1 MGCGCRSAKRRR
13 RRFPSPRRWT
23 MKNGAQHRRHRPRP
37 TPKWLKEKEELDEIA
52 QRRTLMILSVL
63 SGEKPVTDA
72 IGEAKISRGHYYQL
86 EERALEAIL
95 QAMEPGA
102 SPGRPVETTTRLLQM
117 EEKIGELEATKRRLE
132 RLLQMTRKVLKPGP
146 MKSARGRPP
155 SKRDGKSGSPSS
167 KAKSLVKTASVS
179 PTPSSEAST
188 R

>member
-1 MGCGCRSAKRRR
+1 MSERKDRGDS
-13 RRFPSPRRWT
+13 
-23 MKNGAQHRRHRPRP
+23 NGARSTRKHRARPI
-37 TPKWLKEKEELDEIA
+37 PKWLLQKEELDQIA

-72 IGEAKISRGHYYQL
+72 IVEAKISRGHYYQL
-86 EERALEAIL
+86 EEKALEAIL

-117 EEKIGELEATKRRLE
+117 EEKIGELEAAKRRLE

-155 SKRDGKSGSPSS
+155 SKRDGKSALPSS
-167 KAKSLVKTASVS
+167 RARSPLKTASAS
-179 PTPSSEAST
+179 PMPSSEVST